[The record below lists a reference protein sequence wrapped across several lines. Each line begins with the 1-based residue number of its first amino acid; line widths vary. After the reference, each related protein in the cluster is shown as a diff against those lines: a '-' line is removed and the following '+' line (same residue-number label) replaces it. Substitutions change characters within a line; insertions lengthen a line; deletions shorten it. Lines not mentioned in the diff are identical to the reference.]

1 MWWRCEQGHEWQSAI
16 GARVHGSGWPYC
28 AHRGANAATPS
39 TSLHAV
45 DVELTRQWH
54 PTRNR
59 ARTPADV
66 EAVAELIALHRYLF
80 ARRPQVAE
88 DGVARGQQKEVADA
102 ASLLFGSRA
111 MSDWSR

>member
-66 EAVAELIALHRYLF
+66 LPFATARVWWRCEAGYEWRTL
-80 ARRPQVAE
+80 
-88 DGVARGQQKEVADA
+88 
-102 ASLLFGSRA
+102 RA
-111 MSDWSR
+111 V